1 VAVSAGTPERVSQL
15 SVLRTLYDD
24 APVAVQNVMISTYG
38 LWLRHLRYGTGHRAR
53 VAALRRAERLAPAE
67 WRANQIARLAAV
79 TAAAAKDVPFYRE
92 RLRAG
97 GVASP
102 EALLDVPVLS
112 KAEAQDAGRA
122 LVSNRYAGQTLQ
134 EIHTGGTTGRPL
146 VVYCDREALQRN
158 YAFFFRIREWAG
170 IDMDDR
176 VATFAGRTIVAPARS
191 APFWRHNWASRTL
204 LCSSYHL
211 APDTLD
217 AYLDALAR
225 FGPALIDAYPSSL
238 EPLARRALERTD
250 RRIHLK
256 AIITSSE
263 TLFPE
268 ARSAME
274 AAFNCRVFDHY
285 GSAEMVACVS
295 QCEAGRY
302 HIHPDF
308 GMLEVLVDGRPALP
322 GETGEIVATGFVN
335 DVMPLIRY
343 TTGDLAVLGEGG
355 CPCGRTF
362 PVIERIEGRQD
373 DCIITPE
380 GRRIG
385 RLDPI
390 FKAVQGIHEARIVQD
405 AADHI
410 RVEVVPRPVVSDA
423 EHATLLDELRRRVG
437 PTMRI
442 TIVPV
447 ERIARTGRGKLR
459 TVVNLVSAR
468 SSAGPQP

>member
-1 VAVSAGTPERVSQL
+1 M
-15 SVLRTLYDD
+15 LRTLYDD

-38 LWLRHLRYGTGHRAR
+38 LWLRHLRYGAGHRAR
-53 VAALRRAERLAPAE
+53 VAELRRSERLAPAE
-67 WRANQIARLAAV
+67 WQAIQCARLTAM
-79 TAAAAKDVPFYRE
+79 TAAAASDVPFYRT
-92 RLRAG
+92 RLPAA

-102 EALLDVPVLS
+102 EALLDIPLLS
-112 KAEAQDAGRA
+112 KSDAQEAGRM
-122 LVSNRYAGQTLQ
+122 LVSSRYAGQTLQ

-146 VVYCDREALQRN
+146 VVYCDRVALQRN

-170 IDMDDR
+170 IEMDDR
-176 VATFAGRTIVAPARS
+176 VATFAGRTIVAPERG

-225 FGPALIDAYPSSL
+225 FGPALIDSYPSSL
-238 EPLARRALERTD
+238 EPLARRALERND
-250 RRIHLK
+250 RRIRPK

-268 ARSAME
+268 ARRAME
-274 AAFNCRVFDHY
+274 DAFGCRVFDHY

-302 HIHPDF
+302 HIHSDF
-308 GMLEVLVDGRPALP
+308 GVFEVLVDGRPARP
-322 GETGEIVATGFVN
+322 GEMGEVVATGFVN

-343 TTGDLAVLGEGG
+343 ATGDLAVLGEPG

-362 PVIERIEGRQD
+362 PVVERIEGRQD
-373 DCIITPE
+373 DCVITPE
-380 GRRIG
+380 GRRVG

-410 RVEVVPRPVVSDA
+410 RVEVVPRPVISEV
-423 EHATLLDELRRRVG
+423 ERTTLLDELRRRVG
-437 PTMRI
+437 PSMRI

-459 TVVNLVSAR
+459 TVVNLVSGRDAVG
-468 SSAGPQP
+468 SAP